1 MASDFNRAIL
11 TDVAHRPWPMPAQP
25 WVMTQTWTNLLFA
38 HWPVDTA
45 AIRAKVPSEFEL
57 DLFDGQAWLAVV
69 PFYMSNVGPRA
80 LPALP
85 FASEFEELNVRTY
98 VRVGDRPGVYFFSLD
113 AASAFAVKTARTLLN
128 LPYFGAT
135 MKMVFRGDE
144 VEYDSSRGEEPAAAF
159 TARYRP
165 IGAPVAPTPGTLEY
179 FLTERYCLYH
189 VDGRGRP
196 YRLEIH
202 HPVWPL
208 QVAEATIERNS
219 MASAAGF
226 ELPDRPPLLHFSKR
240 QDVVAWA
247 PTNLT

>member
-11 TDVAHRPWPMPAQP
+11 TDVAHRPWPMPAPP

-38 HWPVDTA
+38 HWPVDAA

-113 AASAFAVKTARTLLN
+113 AASAFAVTTARTLLN
-128 LPYFGAT
+128 LPYFSAT
-135 MKMVFRGDE
+135 MTMGLRGDE
-144 VEYDSSRGEEPAAAF
+144 VEYDSRRGEEPAASF

-226 ELPDRPPLLHFSKR
+226 DLPDRPPVLHFAKR